1 MPCHVCVSRP
11 GDLTVFDQ
19 GCFHAAF
26 GGEAGRRMCA
36 AVFYLLPRNVD
47 EEEMLR
53 SRAVVNNNALDG
65 HPGGPGYDADWVRN
79 PGGSVRRAKWIDA
92 LREFGFD
99 VGS

>member
-36 AVFYLLPRNVD
+36 AVFYLLPRNAD
-47 EEEMLR
+47 EEEMLDLVPNAVR
-53 SRAVVNNNALDG
+53 TSRLACQVVLDDRIG
-65 HPGGPGYDADWVRN
+65 SIGVVVPTGG
-79 PGGSVRRAKWIDA
+79 
-92 LREFGFD
+92 
-99 VGS
+99 